1 MDELML
7 FVDGSVN
14 PQSNIGYGAYLAVSE
29 RGLAPEAL
37 RTRVKVK
44 RFEHTSSTKL
54 ELQTLLWALSDIQAT
69 GRRVIVYTDS
79 QNILGLQ
86 ERRGRLEQN
95 DYRSKNNKR
104 LKHYELYQAFYSM
117 IDQLDCELV
126 KVRGHQVADQKDD
139 TDRLF
144 TLVDKASRKALRGK
158 GEQGDH

>member
-1 MDELML
+1 ML

-29 RGLAPEAL
+29 PGLALDSL

-54 ELQTLLWALSDIQAT
+54 ELQTLLWALGDIQAV
-69 GRRVIVYTDS
+69 GRKVIVYTDS
-79 QNILGLQ
+79 QNILGLL
-86 ERRGRLEQN
+86 ERRGRLEKN
-95 DYRSKNNKR
+95 DYHSKNNRR

-117 IDQLDCELV
+117 IDQLDCKLI

-139 TDRLF
+139 MDRLF

>member
-29 RGLAPEAL
+29 PGLALDSL

-54 ELQTLLWALSDIQAT
+54 ELQTLLWALSDIQAV
-69 GRRVIVYTDS
+69 GRKVIVYTDS
-79 QNILGLQ
+79 QNILGLL
-86 ERRGRLEQN
+86 ERRGRLEKN
-95 DYRSKNNKR
+95 DYHSKNNRR

-117 IDQLDCELV
+117 IDQLDCKLI

-139 TDRLF
+139 MDRLF
-144 TLVDKASRKALRGK
+144 TLVDRTSRKALRGK

>member
-54 ELQTLLWALSDIQAT
+54 ELQTLLWALSDIQAV
-69 GRRVIVYTDS
+69 GRKVIVYTDS
-79 QNILGLQ
+79 QNILGLL
-86 ERRGRLEQN
+86 ERRGRLEKN
-95 DYRSKNNKR
+95 DYHSKNNRR

-117 IDQLDCELV
+117 IDQLDCKLI

-139 TDRLF
+139 IDRLF
-144 TLVDKASRKALRGK
+144 TLVDRTSRKALRGK

>member
-1 MDELML
+1 ML

-29 RGLAPEAL
+29 PGIALDSL

>member
-54 ELQTLLWALSDIQAT
+54 ELQTLLWALSDIQAV

-86 ERRGRLEQN
+86 ERRARLEQN

-117 IDQLDCELV
+117 IDQLDCKLV
-126 KVRGHQVADQKDD
+126 KVRGHQAANKKDD
-139 TDRLF
+139 MDRLF
-144 TLVDKASRKALRGK
+144 TLVDRASRKALRGK